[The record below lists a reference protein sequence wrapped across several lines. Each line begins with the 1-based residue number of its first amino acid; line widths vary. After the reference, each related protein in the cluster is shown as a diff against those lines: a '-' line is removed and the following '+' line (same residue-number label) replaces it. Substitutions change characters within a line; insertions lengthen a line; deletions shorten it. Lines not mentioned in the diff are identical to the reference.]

1 MRISTKSYLVVA
13 GLTAATALSASP
25 AFADDGGPGG
35 GGQQAVT
42 AAGHCTR
49 GATWTLKGKP
59 DDGQIEAEF
68 QVDGI
73 VKAQTWH
80 VVLRDNGT
88 TFFES
93 SRMAA
98 AGNDGFSV
106 SARTA
111 NRAGTDKLVG
121 RASNDVTGQVCR
133 GSVSL

>member
-1 MRISTKSYLVVA
+1 MRLSTKSYLVVA

-42 AAGHCTR
+42 AAGHCTS

-59 DDGQIEAEF
+59 DDGRIEAEF
-68 QVDGI
+68 EVDGI

-88 TFFES
+88 TFLAGT
-93 SRMAA
+93 RTAA
-98 AGNDGFSV
+98 AGNDSFTV
-106 SARTA
+106 SAQTA
-111 NRAGTDKLVG
+111 NRAGTDTIVG
-121 RASNDVTGQVCR
+121 RARNNVTGQVCR
-133 GSVSL
+133 GSVNL